1 MPIEQTSTE
10 LYIRN
15 LKIAKE
21 LLPSV
26 KAELEARGDTP
37 DLAITSLPDFN
48 DKIWGLKKGLTI
60 IGGRTSQ
67 GKSSLA
73 LQMAYDLADQK
84 KDVVFLSL
92 EMTTESLI
100 ERLFCNI
107 ERVDNYEML
116 RGKLKT
122 EPFYQEKWG
131 RFEKFMDIPL
141 KLSCGLGKT
150 FNQINEVIEL
160 LEPKP
165 KVVIVD
171 YIQAIKKTSNER
183 LEMDDYITRFR
194 ELCLYHG
201 IAGILVSQNS
211 RKVFD
216 EDTKQPSL
224 ANLKGTGGLEESADT
239 VILLFWPH
247 FYNENLDRNIYKI
260 IVAKQRNG
268 RTGEHLVNFIPENY
282 RFTELTLEQKEK
294 LNKEKGAIGKAKEI
308 FSGE

>member
-282 RFTELTLEQKEK
+282 LFTELTLEQKEK